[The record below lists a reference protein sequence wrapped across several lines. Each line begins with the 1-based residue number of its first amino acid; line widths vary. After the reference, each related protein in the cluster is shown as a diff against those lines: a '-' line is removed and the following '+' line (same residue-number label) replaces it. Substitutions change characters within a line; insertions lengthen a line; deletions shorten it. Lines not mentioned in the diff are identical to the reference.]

1 MDVEDV
7 LPTIGKPRCA
17 VCLMPVYLFAM
28 QIVDSRVIFTAS
40 CHGEEQ
46 QVVFTLEE
54 FEAIDELD
62 FGLAFANPYYQ
73 PTH

>member
-7 LPTIGKPRCA
+7 LPTIGKPTCA
-17 VCLMPVYLFAM
+17 VCLMPVYVFAM

-40 CHGEEQ
+40 CHGQRE

-54 FEAIDELD
+54 FQGIDELD
-62 FGLAFANPYYQ
+62 FGLAFAGPS
-73 PTH
+73 